1 MHSTS
6 KNRKRP
12 PPRPDIERALHLAM
26 QEHQAGRFEA
36 AQGHYQA
43 VLSAQPRHPD
53 ALHLCGVLHAQLGR
67 HDRAAEL
74 IAQAIGQDPREP
86 MFHNNFG
93 NVHMERGRFEQ
104 AEAAYQRALELDDRL
119 VDALN
124 NLGVLWS
131 NRGRPDEAERAL
143 RRAIQLSPGFMSARL
158 NLANHHLR
166 SNRAGDAVQVCR
178 EALQQAPLH
187 AGLREALA
195 KAHMRMDRA
204 ELAHEVF
211 QEWLALE
218 PDNPQARYLL
228 AACTGDAVPDRA
240 PDAYIKDTF
249 DAFAGSFDAKLAAL
263 GYQAPARAAEA
274 VARRAAEPG
283 KTLRVLD
290 AGCGTGLCGPLL
302 APFASHLTGVD
313 LSQGMLRNAHAHGV
327 YDRLVQ
333 GELVAFLDRHPC
345 GFDVIVS
352 TDTLIY
358 FGALEAFAAAA
369 RAALRAGGQLSFS
382 VEAHDDADGLPA
394 YRLQANGRYS
404 HRRTYIERVVAGAGL
419 EMFEMQS
426 LVVRTELGAPV
437 AGWLVTALAPASG

>member
-1 MHSTS
+1 L
-6 KNRKRP
+6 R
-12 PPRPDIERALHLAM
+12 LAM
-26 QEHQAGRFEA
+26 QEHRAGRFEA

-53 ALHLCGVLHAQLGR
+53 ALHLCGMLHAQLGR
-67 HDRAAEL
+67 HGRAAEL
-74 IAQAIGQDPREP
+74 IAEAIGQNPREP
-86 MFHNNFG
+86 MFHNNLG
-93 NVHMERGRFEQ
+93 NVHMESGRFEQ
-104 AEAAYQRALELDDRL
+104 AEAAYQRALELDDQL
-119 VDALN
+119 ADALN

-131 NRGRPDEAERAL
+131 NRGRPDAAEHTL
-143 RRAIQLSPGFMSARL
+143 GRAIQLAPGSMSARL

-166 SNRAGDAVQVCR
+166 FNRAGDAVRVCR
-178 EALQQAPLH
+178 EALQKAPLH
-187 AGLREALA
+187 AGLRETLA
-195 KAHMRMDRA
+195 RAHMRMDRA
-204 ELAHEVF
+204 DLAQAVF

-263 GYQAPARAAEA
+263 GYQAPARAVEA
-274 VARRAAEPG
+274 VARRAGAPR
-283 KTLRVLD
+283 KALRVLD

-313 LSQGMLRNAHAHGV
+313 LSQGMLRNAHARGV

-333 GELVAFLDRHPC
+333 GELVAFLDRHRC
-345 GFDVIVS
+345 EFDLIVS

-382 VEAHDDADGLPA
+382 VEAHDDAEGLPDF
-394 YRLQANGRYS
+394 RLQTNGRYS
-404 HRRTYIERVVAGAGL
+404 HRRTYIERVLAAAGL
-419 EMFEMQS
+419 AMFEMQS

-437 AGWLVTALAPASG
+437 PGWLVSTLAPAPG